1 MRARKSRLM
10 DDFEQR
16 IEARKAESRD
26 FTKKIGKIWVQLV
39 LGIVILWFAIFVIAL
54 LAGSFDGYFK

>member
-1 MRARKSRLM
+1 MRARKSRPM
-10 DDFEQR
+10 DDFERR

-26 FTKKIGKIWVQLV
+26 YTKKIGKIWVQLV

-54 LAGSFDGYFK
+54 LAGSFDGLFK

>member
-1 MRARKSRLM
+1 M
-10 DDFEQR
+10 DDFERR

-26 FTKKIGKIWVQLV
+26 YTKKIGKIWVQLV